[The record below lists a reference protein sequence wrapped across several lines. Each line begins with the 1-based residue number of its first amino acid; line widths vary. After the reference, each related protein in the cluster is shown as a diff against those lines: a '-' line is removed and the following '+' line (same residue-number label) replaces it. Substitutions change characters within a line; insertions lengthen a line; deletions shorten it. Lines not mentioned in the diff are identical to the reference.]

1 MFSIEA
7 FTKGALHY
15 RLGSKTD
22 SGLTVTQLSYSE
34 SANSCDVRFDDGTH
48 VRLLN
53 PDMVVFAYG
62 PTGGTIMGE
71 GAKDE

>member
-7 FTKGALHY
+7 FSKGELNY
-15 RLGSKTD
+15 RIGSKTD

-48 VRLLN
+48 IRILN

-62 PTGGTIMGE
+62 PTGGAIVEE